1 MAHQYLNRTFLIFNY
16 ATIFLLALHIIANH
30 GFPGRLIEEVSKI
43 EGERIAQLERENE
56 RLRQE
61 KEKLLSD

>member
-1 MAHQYLNRTFLIFNY
+1 LR
-16 ATIFLLALHIIANH
+16 
-30 GFPGRLIEEVSKI
+30 RREEVSKI